1 MTLPEQASE
10 TPPSASLPETKPPRR
25 SGRWF
30 VRLCLTVAVFSTAG
44 WFIPEI
50 VARTSLRQEVPKLL
64 FPFFK
69 GQVALGETTLGW
81 MSPVVVSDVRVVDQ
95 GGVPLFTIGEVRSS
109 ATLWQIATDAADL
122 GRFDLRELAATVQNR
137 PDGTNFDQT
146 LADFC
151 NAPAPAKQKSLE
163 LVCEGAKVEVAEP
176 TGGDTVQLPPIDVH
190 LSVGLCAPNTVEV
203 AVTARDTASD
213 ASSLRVHTVSP
224 VQGTGD
230 GPLELEVTA
239 VRWQLAQ
246 LTPLLRRWVGTGRV
260 FGELNGSAK
269 VAVTPAT
276 TLRVSCDSDLQVE
289 KLELLGWPTLQG
301 DDLRLDRV
309 QLTGQ
314 LAALDQVVRCTDVK
328 LLSSVAELTANGAWA
343 LPTIQPTAGE
353 NEDPLLA
360 LVDED
365 FQLQGWVDGA
375 ELARQLPKTMQL
387 REGTRITSA
396 RIAWRLSSES
406 TATGRVWIGAAGV
419 KELAADANG
428 APWRWETPVDAQ
440 VRLRRSASGLV
451 CEQLLVN
458 SEFCRVNGHGTS
470 TNAELQATA
479 DLDRLS
485 RQMSAIIDLQ
495 QSQISGLL
503 RLDAKIAAGDDD
515 SVALTATANIERLT
529 LGDPQQPLW
538 SEPQL
543 QARLTAVGSG
553 PGSTPW
559 QTLESGRVELAAGD
573 DQLTIALREAS
584 EWQSPTAV
592 LPLKVDLMGDFT
604 RWRQRCR
611 PWLPNDVGDLQGQG
625 HFAALLRWSVDET
638 VVEKA
643 GLAARPL
650 RWTSADWQI
659 DEPDFRITTQGTW
672 SSKSQTF
679 TTPHSTVSASF
690 GRLDWEQGVFDAATD
705 AAAPL
710 AGDWKFDVDLGRLSR
725 CQGAGAQ
732 HHLLG
737 TAKGVVRCQSRA
749 DAVGISMD
757 ADVTG
762 LTIAGLETAPSP
774 APFGAPAGAHWA
786 ALWQEPQLHLQ
797 TQARYTPAKEQWEL
811 RHLKVEGDGVGLTG
825 SARTQHTAGLM
836 QFETQGQFDYD
847 WTRLSVRMDPAMSQK
862 LKLAG
867 AGSRPFS
874 LRGQWQLGDAPQFQ
888 EAAAASGNQLEG
900 ELGIGWESAQL
911 MGLPIGPTEIVA
923 AFTGDAGAIR
933 PIDLEV
939 AEGRVHLAPQFRFQP
954 GPAIITLPPGRI
966 LDQVRLSPE
975 LCRDSLKFV
984 TPMLA
989 DATQID
995 GRFSLDLTEAAWPL
1009 GDTGAG
1015 TSSGSLRIHGAQV
1028 KPGPLAVQ
1036 LMTTVEQIR
1045 AVVQKR
1051 APREE
1056 VADRAVM
1063 ELPEQSVQFRQADQR
1078 VAHDRF
1084 LMRFRDVE
1092 IQTRGSVGID
1102 ESLNLVASIP
1112 IREDWIS
1119 DERIRTALG
1128 GQMLQVPI
1136 YGTLR
1141 QPQVDPRAI
1150 GELARR
1156 AAGNAIERV
1165 IEGRLKSGLEKLLP
1179 R

>member
-10 TPPSASLPETKPPRR
+10 TPPSTSLPETKPPRR

-30 VRLCLTVAVFSTAG
+30 VRLCLTVALFSTAA

-50 VARTSLRQEVPKLL
+50 VARTPLRQEVPKWL

-81 MSPVVVSDVRVVDQ
+81 MSPVVVRDVRVVDQ
-95 GGVPLFTIGEVRSS
+95 GGDPLFTIGEVRSS
-109 ATLWQIATDAADL
+109 ATLWQIATDAAAL
-122 GRFDLRELAATVQNR
+122 GRFDLRELAATVQSR

-146 LADFC
+146 IADFR
-151 NAPAPAKQKSLE
+151 NAPVPAKQRSLE
-163 LVCEGAKVEVAEP
+163 LVCEGARVEVAEP
-176 TGGDTVQLPPIDVH
+176 TGGDPVQLPPIDLR
-190 LSVGLCAPNTVEV
+190 LSVGICAPDAIEV
-203 AVTARDTASD
+203 NVTARDTTND
-213 ASSLRVHTVSP
+213 VSSLQVHTVSP

-230 GPLELEVTA
+230 GPVELEVTA

-246 LTPLLRRWVGTGRV
+246 LTPLLRRWVGTGQV

-289 KLELLGWPTLQG
+289 QLELLGWPTLQG

-314 LAALDQVVRCTDVK
+314 LAVLDQVVRCTDVK
-328 LLSSVAELTANGAWA
+328 LLSSAAELTANGTWS
-343 LPTIQPTAGE
+343 LPTIQPAAGV
-353 NEDPLLA
+353 NDDALLA

-365 FQLQGWVDGA
+365 FQLQGWIDGA
-375 ELARQLPKTMQL
+375 ELARQLPKMFQL
-387 REGTRITSA
+387 REGTRIASA

-406 TATGRVWIGAAGV
+406 TAAGRVWIGTAGV
-419 KELAADANG
+419 NELAADANG
-428 APWRWETPVDAQ
+428 TPWRWETPVDAQ
-440 VRLRRSASGLV
+440 VRLLRSESGLV

-485 RQMSAIIDLQ
+485 RQLSAIIDLQ

-503 RLDAKIAAGDDD
+503 RLDAKIAAGEADR
-515 SVALTATANIERLT
+515 VELTTTASIERLI

-543 QARLTAVGSG
+543 QTTFAVAGSG

-559 QTLESGRVELAAGD
+559 QTLKTGRLELVAGED
-573 DQLTIALREAS
+573 RLTIELTGAS
-584 EWQSPTAV
+584 EWQAANAV
-592 LPLKVDLMGDFT
+592 IPLKLDLIGDFA

-611 PWLPNDVGDLQGQG
+611 PWLPNDVGDLQGLG
-625 HFAALLRWSVDET
+625 HFAALVRWSANET
-638 VVEKA
+638 VIEKA

-650 RWTSADWQI
+650 RWTSPDWQI
-659 DEPDFRITTQGTW
+659 DEPDLRIQTQGTW
-672 SSKSQTF
+672 SSSVQRYL
-679 TTPHSTVSASF
+679 TPHSTVLASF
-690 GRLDWEQGVFDAATD
+690 GRLDWEQGVFDAATN
-705 AAAPL
+705 AAMPI
-710 AGDWKFDVDLGRLSR
+710 AGDWKFDVDLGRISR
-725 CQGAGAQ
+725 WQAVGAQ

-737 TAKGVVRCQSRA
+737 TAKGTVRCQSRE
-749 DAVGISMD
+749 DALGISLD
-757 ADVTG
+757 ADVAG
-762 LTIAGLETAPSP
+762 LTIAGLDTAPSP
-774 APFGAPAGAHWA
+774 AILGAPAGAHWA
-786 ALWQEPQLHLQ
+786 ALWKEPQLHLQ
-797 TQARYTPAKEQWEL
+797 TQARYTPSKEEWEL
-811 RHLKVEGDGVGLTG
+811 RNLKVTGDGVALAGG
-825 SARTQHTAGLM
+825 ARTQQTAGLL

-847 WTRLSVRMDPAMSQK
+847 WSRLSTRMDPAMSQK
-862 LKLAG
+862 LQLTG
-867 AGSRPFS
+867 TGSRPFS
-874 LRGQWQLGDAPQFQ
+874 LRGQWQLGNAPLFQ
-888 EAAAASGNQLEG
+888 EVAAAAGNQLAG

-911 MGLPIGPTEIVA
+911 MGLLIGPAEIA
-923 AFTGDAGAIR
+923 ATFTGDSGSIR
-933 PIDLEV
+933 PIDLTV

-954 GPAIITLPPGRI
+954 GPVLITLPPGRI

-1009 GDTGAG
+1009 GNTGAG
-1015 TSSGSLRIHGAQV
+1015 TSSGSLLIHGAQV

-1056 VADRAVM
+1056 VADRAVT
-1063 ELPEQSVQFRQADQR
+1063 ELPEQTVQFRQADQR

>member
-10 TPPSASLPETKPPRR
+10 TSPSASLPETKPPRR

-30 VRLCLTVAVFSTAG
+30 VRLCLTVALFSTAA

-81 MSPVVVSDVRVVDQ
+81 MSPVVVRDVRVVDQ
-95 GGVPLFTIGEVRSS
+95 GGDPLFTIGEVRSS
-109 ATLWQIATDAADL
+109 ATLWQIATDTAAL

-163 LVCEGAKVEVAEP
+163 LVCEGAKVEVTVP
-176 TGGDTVQLPPIDVH
+176 TGGDPVQLPPIDVH
-190 LSVGLCAPNTVEV
+190 LSVGICAPNAVEV
-203 AVTARDTASD
+203 HVTARDTASN

-246 LTPLLRRWVGTGRV
+246 LTPLLRRWVGTGQV

-314 LAALDQVVRCTDVK
+314 LAVLDQVVRCTDVK
-328 LLSSVAELTANGAWA
+328 LLSSAAELTANGTWS
-343 LPTIQPTAGE
+343 LPTIQPAAGV
-353 NEDPLLA
+353 NDDPLLA

-365 FQLQGWVDGA
+365 FQLQGWIDGA
-375 ELARQLPKTMQL
+375 ELARQLPKMFQL

-406 TATGRVWIGAAGV
+406 TAAGRVWIGTAGV
-419 KELAADANG
+419 NELAADANG
-428 APWRWETPVDAQ
+428 TPWRWETPVDAQ
-440 VRLRRSASGLV
+440 VRLLRSESGLI

-458 SEFCRVNGHGTS
+458 SEFCRVNGHGTLTS
-470 TNAELQATA
+470 AELQATA

-485 RQMSAIIDLQ
+485 RQLSAIIDLQ

-503 RLDAKIAAGDDD
+503 RLDAKIAAGAADR
-515 SVALTATANIERLT
+515 VELTTTASIERLI

-543 QARLTAVGSG
+543 QTTFAVAGSG

-559 QTLESGRVELAAGD
+559 QTLETGRLELVAGED
-573 DQLTIALREAS
+573 RLTIELTGSS
-584 EWQSPTAV
+584 EWQAANAV
-592 LPLKVDLMGDFT
+592 IPLKLDLVGDFA

-611 PWLPNDVGDLQGQG
+611 PWLPNDVGDLQGLG
-625 HFAALLRWSVDET
+625 HFAALVRWSANET
-638 VVEKA
+638 VIEKA

-650 RWTSADWQI
+650 RWTSPDWQI
-659 DEPDFRITTQGTW
+659 DEPDLRIQTQGTW
-672 SSKSQTF
+672 SSSAQRYS
-679 TTPHSTVSASF
+679 TPHSTVLASF
-690 GRLDWEQGVFDAATD
+690 GRLDWEQGTFDAATRGRM
-705 AAAPL
+705 PL
-710 AGDWKFDVDLGRLSR
+710 DGELKFDVDLGRISR
-725 CQGAGAQ
+725 WQAVGAQ

-737 TAKGVVRCQSRA
+737 TAKGIVRCQSRE
-749 DAVGISMD
+749 DALGISLD
-757 ADVTG
+757 ADVAG
-762 LTIAGLETAPSP
+762 LTIAGLDTAPSP
-774 APFGAPAGAHWA
+774 TILGAPAGAHWA
-786 ALWQEPQLHLQ
+786 ALWKEPQLHLQ
-797 TQARYTPAKEQWEL
+797 TQARYTPSKEEWEL
-811 RHLKVEGDGVGLTG
+811 RNLKVTGDGVALAGG
-825 SARTQHTAGLM
+825 ARAEQTAGLM

-847 WTRLSVRMDPAMSQK
+847 WSRLSTRMDPAMSQK
-862 LKLAG
+862 LQLTG
-867 AGSRPFS
+867 TGSRPFS
-874 LRGQWQLGDAPQFQ
+874 LRGQWQLGNAPLFQ
-888 EAAAASGNQLEG
+888 EVAAASGNQLEG

-911 MGLPIGPTEIVA
+911 MGLPIGPTEIA
-923 AFTGDAGAIR
+923 ATFTGGSGSIQ
-933 PIDLEV
+933 PIDLTV

-954 GPAIITLPPGRI
+954 GPAIITLPPGRV

-1009 GDTGAG
+1009 GNTGAG
-1015 TSSGSLRIHGAQV
+1015 TSSGSLLIHGAQV

-1102 ESLNLVASIP
+1102 ESLNLIASIP

-1165 IEGRLKSGLEKLLP
+1165 IEDRLKSGLEKLLP